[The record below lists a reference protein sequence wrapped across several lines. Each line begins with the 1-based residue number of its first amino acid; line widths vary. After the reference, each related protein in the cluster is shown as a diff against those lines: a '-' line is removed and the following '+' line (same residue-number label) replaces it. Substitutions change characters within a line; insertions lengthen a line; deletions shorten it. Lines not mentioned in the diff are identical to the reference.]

1 MFSKFFI
8 HRPVFACVI
17 SIIITLAGL
26 VSLRGL
32 PIEEYPNLTP
42 PQINVFAS
50 YPGADAQ
57 TIAETVAAP
66 LEDALNGVEDM
77 IYMQS
82 TSSSAGTMRLS
93 IYFKTGTSPQIAQV
107 NVNNRVNLASK
118 LLPDDVTRQGISVF
132 ERSDSILEVISFY
145 DPSGQM
151 DIIDL
156 SNYLTINVVDEI
168 KRVNGVGEAF
178 IVGDKKYSMRVWIK
192 PDLLNKYDITTSD
205 VINAISEQNTQ
216 YSVGKI
222 GELPEN
228 SNSAYVF
235 SIRTEGRLVKVS
247 DFENIIIKSLP
258 NGSALKLKDVANVE
272 LGSENY
278 MSNNL
283 INGHYMMPMLV
294 FMQTDGNAIAT
305 ADAVN
310 KRIEE
315 LSKNF
320 PGNLTYN
327 VNYNTTD
334 FVKVSMKEIF
344 QTFIEALILVLI
356 IMYLFLGNLRS
367 TIIPMI
373 AIPVSI
379 IGTFA
384 GIYAVGFSVN
394 LITLFAMILAIGI
407 VVDDAIIV
415 VENVERNL
423 EENPNISVIE
433 ATEKAMEEIMAPII
447 SIVLVLCAVFLPASF
462 IEGFVGIIQRQFA
475 LTLVISVCISG
486 IVALTLTPE
495 IGRAHV

>member
-42 PQINVFAS
+42 PQINVSAS

-222 GELPEN
+222 GELPET
-228 SNSAYVF
+228 V
-235 SIRTEGRLVKVS
+235 
-247 DFENIIIKSLP
+247 
-258 NGSALKLKDVANVE
+258 
-272 LGSENY
+272 
-278 MSNNL
+278 
-283 INGHYMMPMLV
+283 
-294 FMQTDGNAIAT
+294 IAHT
-305 ADAVN
+305 
-310 KRIEE
+310 
-315 LSKNF
+315 F
-320 PGNLTYN
+320 
-327 VNYNTTD
+327 
-334 FVKVSMKEIF
+334 F
-344 QTFIEALILVLI
+344 Q
-356 IMYLFLGNLRS
+356 
-367 TIIPMI
+367 
-373 AIPVSI
+373 
-379 IGTFA
+379 
-384 GIYAVGFSVN
+384 
-394 LITLFAMILAIGI
+394 
-407 VVDDAIIV
+407 
-415 VENVERNL
+415 
-423 EENPNISVIE
+423 
-433 ATEKAMEEIMAPII
+433 
-447 SIVLVLCAVFLPASF
+447 
-462 IEGFVGIIQRQFA
+462 
-475 LTLVISVCISG
+475 
-486 IVALTLTPE
+486 
-495 IGRAHV
+495 